1 VNIAKLR
8 ELVRAELSFLPNFG
22 SLQCLEACCSFCHV
36 DANHSYL
43 ERSRNGIHGLAR
55 HLMSQGPGRGA
66 WQRRRQPCPGQTPT
80 SELECALRSLLAHTC
95 TTKCWGCNRH
105 RHVPAAVE
113 GRMPARSPSPIGGDL
128 GPMSAFGTKRTSRHS
143 QAMSAFGGKADIV
156 WTRIN
161 VR

>member
-1 VNIAKLR
+1 
-8 ELVRAELSFLPNFG
+8 

-36 DANHSYL
+36 DANRSYL

-95 TTKCWGCNRH
+95 TTKCRGCNRRCH
-105 RHVPAAVE
+105 CLPELMDESGRAVLHLWAVIW
-113 GRMPARSPSPIGGDL
+113 GQCPLMAQSGHHDRANPCPLL
-128 GPMSAFGTKRTSRHS
+128 GVKRT
-143 QAMSAFGGKADIV
+143 
-156 WTRIN
+156 
-161 VR
+161 